1 MCVLTEDPSGVRFCS
16 SQAKRKADV
25 KSYPAMKNNF
35 DMDLRS

>member
-25 KSYPAMKNNF
+25 KSCPAMKNNF